1 MHLAAPVPAMALAP
15 AANAASLGSAST
27 PAYCAEQILRHEP
40 FATDDIYWIDPD
52 GAGGAAAFQNIAD
65 MTMAG
70 GGWTMGLQSFSGTVA
85 ATTDMASETGTV
97 GSTDSHTRD
106 MSDLAINQSARI
118 RHRMVDGGVVIFD
131 GDHIRPYHETVGAL
145 SGWTLPTGSA
155 AMFGSN
161 LDRARSASASDVDC
175 VAANRPNDYDSS
187 PWCYDACW
195 EVRPGYADLGA
206 AATGAGN
213 SIDSYRILVREL
225 TPPDL
230 PGARAPPPT
239 PTLLLVAGM
248 ASLGAIRAASR
259 AAH

>member
-155 AMFGSN
+155 AMFGSK
-161 LDRARSASASDVDC
+161 LRRVVGLRKRC
-175 VAANRPNDYDSS
+175 RLRCRKPH
-187 PWCYDACW
+187 
-195 EVRPGYADLGA
+195 RR
-206 AATGAGN
+206 T
-213 SIDSYRILVREL
+213 
-225 TPPDL
+225 
-230 PGARAPPPT
+230 
-239 PTLLLVAGM
+239 
-248 ASLGAIRAASR
+248 
-259 AAH
+259 